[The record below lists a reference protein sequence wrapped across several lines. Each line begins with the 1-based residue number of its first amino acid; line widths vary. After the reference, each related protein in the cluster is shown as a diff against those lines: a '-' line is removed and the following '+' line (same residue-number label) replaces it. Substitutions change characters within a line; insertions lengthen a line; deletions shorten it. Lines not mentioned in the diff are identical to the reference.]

1 MGYHNID
8 PNELPAMEDRSA
20 TARSITDFADLNNI
34 GIRTYEAAPGEKLPL
49 AYHYHEEQEE
59 AFFVIDGELHIET
72 PEGEFVTKA
81 GNVFVAEPGSP
92 HRAYNPDDA
101 SDSVEVLALG
111 APSVDDAA
119 VYEP

>member
-1 MGYHNID
+1 MGYYNID
-8 PNELPAMEDRSA
+8 PNELPAMDDRSA
-20 TARSITDFADLNNI
+20 TARSITDVADLNNI

-111 APSVDDAA
+111 APSVDDAE